1 MDKQRKSKVLYLITK
16 SNWGGAQ
23 RYVYDL
29 ATQLRQGF
37 AGRADQWEAVVACG
51 PAAGGLNGEGL
62 LEQKLRAK
70 NVRVIPLPEAG
81 RDLALLKDIKLL
93 FRLFK
98 IIKIEKPD
106 VLHVNSSKLAGLGA
120 FACFCYR
127 IICKFQ
133 IAPCKL
139 RCVFTAHG
147 WPFNEDRNWFARL
160 LMYKFSWLTSLFADI
175 TITINNPDY
184 FQGRR
189 MWFVGH
195 RMHLIHNAIDQVDF
209 YDSQTARE
217 KLLLRSDLKNLGQR
231 FDLGNRDQLWIGT
244 IAELHKNK
252 GQAYLIEA
260 LDRLKALD
268 WQMIIIGG
276 GELRSDLKN
285 LIQRFDLEDRVKLVG
300 SLPDASKYLKAFDI
314 FVLPSLKE
322 GLPYTLL
329 EAAQAALPSI
339 ATDVGGVAQIIA
351 NEGMLIPRKDSE
363 QLARCLNVLIKD
375 RSLRVDLGKRFK
387 EQVSKSFSFEKFL
400 AQTYS
405 LYR

>member
-1 MDKQRKSKVLYLITK
+1 
-16 SNWGGAQ
+16 
-23 RYVYDL
+23 
-29 ATQLRQGF
+29 
-37 AGRADQWEAVVACG
+37 
-51 PAAGGLNGEGL
+51 
-62 LEQKLRAK
+62 
-70 NVRVIPLPEAG
+70 
-81 RDLALLKDIKLL
+81 
-93 FRLFK
+93 
-98 IIKIEKPD
+98 
-106 VLHVNSSKLAGLGA
+106 
-120 FACFCYR
+120 
-127 IICKFQ
+127 
-133 IAPCKL
+133 
-139 RCVFTAHG
+139 
-147 WPFNEDRNWFARL
+147 
-160 LMYKFSWLTSLFADI
+160 
-175 TITINNPDY
+175 
-184 FQGRR
+184 
-189 MWFVGH
+189 
-195 RMHLIHNAIDQVDF
+195 MHLIHNAIDQVDF